1 MERRS
6 TIALDLPIPMLPSP
20 TRSVPSPVWRAESMN
35 EPLTDRDL
43 DAAADDVLVSL
54 AQRGDQKA
62 FRHLVHRHH
71 ERVRNL
77 LFAIFHDEHL
87 VEDLAQEVFIK
98 AYEALPSF
106 RFESSFYT
114 WLYRIA
120 INKGRDEM
128 RRRKLR
134 RFFSLQQLDDGAR
147 AELEARVAEKPA
159 DLDAPDLVAL
169 GLRTLPDHQRE
180 VVIMKDLQGFSYE
193 EIADI
198 LHIEVGTV
206 KSRLSRA
213 RTALKQVLGPML
225 DKDSA

>member
-1 MERRS
+1 MSE
-6 TIALDLPIPMLPSP
+6 
-20 TRSVPSPVWRAESMN
+20 PVTE
-35 EPLTDRDL
+35 RDL
-43 DAAADDVLVSL
+43 GAAADDVLVSL
-54 AQRGDQKA
+54 VQRGDQRA
-62 FRHLVHRHH
+62 FRHLVQRHH
-71 ERVRNL
+71 ERVRRL
-77 LFAIFHDEHL
+77 LFAIFRDEHL

-98 AYEALPSF
+98 AYEALSSF

-120 INKGRDEM
+120 VNKGRDEM

-147 AELEARVAEKPA
+147 AELEARMAEKPA
-159 DLDAPDLVAL
+159 DIDANDLVSL
-169 GLRTLPDHQRE
+169 GLRMLPDHHRE

-193 EIADI
+193 EIAEI

-213 RTALKQVLGPML
+213 RTALKQILGPML
-225 DKDSA
+225 DKDTA

>member
-1 MERRS
+1 MEHRS
-6 TIALDLPIPMLPSP
+6 TIALDLPMPMLPSSP
-20 TRSVPSPVWRAESMN
+20 RAVPSPVWPSKPMN
-35 EPLTDRDL
+35 EPVTDRDL
-43 DAAADDVLVSL
+43 SAAADDVLVGL
-54 AQRGDQKA
+54 VQRGDQRA
-62 FRHLVHRHH
+62 FRHLVERHH

-106 RFESSFYT
+106 RFEASFYT

-134 RFFSLQQLDDGAR
+134 KFFSLQQMDDGAR
-147 AELEARVAEKPA
+147 AELEARIAERPA
-159 DLDAPDLVAL
+159 DVDAPDLVAL

-193 EIADI
+193 EIAEI

-225 DKDSA
+225 DKDTA

>member
-1 MERRS
+1 MSE
-6 TIALDLPIPMLPSP
+6 
-20 TRSVPSPVWRAESMN
+20 PVTE
-35 EPLTDRDL
+35 RDL
-43 DAAADDVLVSL
+43 SAAADDVLVSL
-54 AQRGDQKA
+54 VQRGDQRA
-62 FRHLVHRHH
+62 FRHLVQRHH
-71 ERVRNL
+71 ERVRHL
-77 LFAIFHDEHL
+77 LFAIFRDEHL

-147 AELEARVAEKPA
+147 AELEARLAEKPA

-193 EIADI
+193 EIAEI

-213 RTALKQVLGPML
+213 RTALKQALGPML
-225 DKDSA
+225 DKDTA